1 MPPGRKS
8 ISTSSKSSSTNGQQ
22 SPIKSP
28 YGKQKPVI
36 SILNLSILECGS
48 IVWCKYKKYPYWPG
62 IIWEKMNKP
71 TRTLYDVLFFGT
83 FSLGM

>member
-1 MPPGRKS
+1 MN
-8 ISTSSKSSSTNGQQ
+8 IDDFHYFNLL
-22 SPIKSP
+22 
-28 YGKQKPVI
+28 
-36 SILNLSILECGS
+36 ILDCGN

-62 IIWEKMNKP
+62 IIWEKINKP